1 MRSFRYLS
9 LVSTIWISS
18 LHAILPNLETVQTQ
32 TAVTLPSRHYHL
44 DFRMYEN
51 GGIYSRVAI
60 GLLENFTIGL
70 SSDIENALGQKNP
83 RMNVPGIIAKLKFT
97 NGFGRF
103 PILISAGYD
112 SFYIGALGKITDAN
126 SSSRM
131 IYGPYFAITK
141 PLFLSL
147 GEPNLHWGI
156 RYPIQPIEKS
166 EDISTYI
173 AFDFP
178 LGQLVPMIEI
188 DRIYF
193 NSTRLDEVLFGAA
206 ARYSVT
212 PNFALEFKV
221 VSGPKTAANR
231 ILGLQFMDTF

>member
-1 MRSFRYLS
+1 MKIFRSALLCWFLTNGT
-9 LVSTIWISS
+9 LAGVM
-18 LHAILPNLETVQTQ
+18 PNLESVQTQ
-32 TAVTLPSRHYHL
+32 TAVTLPQRDYHL

-60 GLLENFTIGL
+60 GLLENFMVGL
-70 SSDIENALGQKNP
+70 SSDIENALGQKSP

-97 NGFGRF
+97 NGFDRF

-112 SFYIGALGKITDAN
+112 SFYIGSLGKIETTG

-141 PLFLSL
+141 PLFLSFA
-147 GEPNLHWGI
+147 EPNFHWGI

-166 EDISTYI
+166 EDISTYMALDI
-173 AFDFP
+173 P
-178 LGQLVPMIEI
+178 LGKLVPMIEI

-193 NSTRLDEVLFGAA
+193 NSSRLDEILFGIG
-206 ARYSVT
+206 ARYSIT
-212 PNFALEFKV
+212 SYFALDFKLIA
-221 VSGPKTAANR
+221 GPSIQSNR
-231 ILGLQFMDTF
+231 ILGLQFRDSF